1 MFFPRGGRRG
11 AALFIMIALG
21 DKKGPLPRLVSAAFG
36 IILSAVVSSLSL
48 SGQEKPQEEVTVT
61 AVEVPVRVLLKGQ
74 PVRDLAED
82 DFEVY
87 ENGVRQAITHI
98 ETISRMIAGTGISV
112 KKVEPAEV
120 PQPKKRTFI
129 LIFDIFDYTE
139 PVGEAVDYFFR
150 EIFHSGD
157 RVVVIT
163 EDQVLTVAP
172 GKTVEEFAGSVKE
185 SLTRFKSIST
195 QNMTK
200 AFRDINFEADRLLGQ
215 ARGEAPGQSP
225 SFDYEELCFFYDHYL
240 RIWGAYRN
248 QYLMPDLEFYKNL
261 IQRVRQI
268 EGEKWAI
275 CFQQR
280 ELFPK
285 IRRSSS
291 LESQIR
297 SWIGK
302 QIDPDTQA
310 RARVIQAKQEDLQR
324 SFDLS
329 RVVSPDAMRE
339 LFLSAD
345 ITFHLILLKSTR
357 NLLEQ
362 NWELDEVGADYED
375 SLRKISEATGGYLG
389 FSNKAVE
396 ALREAVEL
404 EDFHYLLV
412 YQPKEGAGRKERK
425 IEVKVRREG
434 VDVISLKNYV
444 EPVIPM
450 TISDLRAG
458 GQAIS
463 FSLVHYQMTSIN
475 GRWRGLAEVKITLF
489 DDQSSKVFEEG
500 KALDLVQK
508 ETQISLRFPRLKPGQ
523 YFIIIQAVDKVANQT
538 DVYSGMIKL

>member
-1 MFFPRGGRRG
+1 M
-11 AALFIMIALG
+11 MIALTNLEG
-21 DKKGPLPRLVSAAFG
+21 RGTRFISVVLG
-36 IILSAVVSSLSL
+36 ISIFIGIGGGQLGA
-48 SGQEKPQEEVTVT
+48 QEKPQEEVTVT
-61 AVEVPVRVLLKGQ
+61 AVEVPVRVLLKGK
-74 PVRDLAED
+74 PVRDLTED

-98 ETISRMIAGTGISV
+98 EIISRMIVQPRISV
-112 KKVEPAEV
+112 KEVQPAEI
-120 PQPKKRTFI
+120 PPPKKRTFI

-150 EIFHSGD
+150 EIYHSGD

-172 GKTVEEFAGSVKE
+172 GKTIEEFAGSVKE
-185 SLTRFKSIST
+185 SLTQFKSIST

-200 AFRDINFEADRLLGQ
+200 AFRDINSEADRLLGQ
-215 ARGEAPGQSP
+215 PRGEAPGQP
-225 SFDYEELCFFYDHYL
+225 PGFDFEELCFFYDRYL
-240 RIWGAYRN
+240 RIWEAYRN
-248 QYLMPDLEFYKNL
+248 QYLVPDLEFYRNL

-285 IRRSSS
+285 IKRSST

-297 SWIGK
+297 SWIGG

-310 RARVIQAKQEDLQR
+310 RARVIQSKQQDLLR

-329 RVVSPDAMRE
+329 RVVSPDAMKE

-345 ITFHLILLKSTR
+345 ITFHLILLKSLR
-357 NLLEQ
+357 NLHEE

-396 ALREAVEL
+396 ALKEAVEL

-425 IEVKVRREG
+425 IEVKVRRQG

-450 TISDLRAG
+450 TISAVQAG
-458 GQAIS
+458 EQAIS
-463 FSLVHYQMTSIN
+463 FSLVHYQMTSVS
-475 GRWRGLAEVKITLF
+475 GRWRGLAEVKITIF
-489 DDQSSKVFEEG
+489 DDQSNKVFEEG
-500 KALDLVQK
+500 KALELVQK
-508 ETQISLRFPRLKPGQ
+508 ETQISLRFPQLKPGR

>member
-1 MFFPRGGRRG
+1 
-11 AALFIMIALG
+11 
-21 DKKGPLPRLVSAAFG
+21 
-36 IILSAVVSSLSL
+36 
-48 SGQEKPQEEVTVT
+48 VTVT
-61 AVEVPVRVLLKGQ
+61 AVEVPVRVLFKGQ
-74 PVRDLAED
+74 PVRDLTEG

-87 ENGVRQAITHI
+87 ENGIKQTISHI

-112 KKVEPAEV
+112 KKVDPAEI

-129 LIFDIFDYTE
+129 LIFDIFDYTD

-157 RVVVIT
+157 RVIVIT
-163 EDQVLTVAP
+163 EDQALTVTP
-172 GKTVEEFAGSVKE
+172 GKTLDEFAGQVKD
-185 SLTRFKSIST
+185 SLVRFKSIST
-195 QNMTK
+195 QNMVK
-200 AFRDINFEADRLLGQ
+200 AFHELNSEADRVLRQ
-215 ARGEAPGQSP
+215 AMGDAPGQP
-225 SFDYEELCFFYDHYL
+225 ARFVFEELSFFYDNYR
-240 RIWGAYRN
+240 RIWEAYRN
-248 QYLMPDLEFYKNL
+248 QYLMPDLEFYRNL
-261 IQRVRQI
+261 VQRVRQI

-285 IRRSSS
+285 IKRSSS
-291 LESQIR
+291 LDSQLR
-297 SWIGK
+297 TWTSM
-302 QIDPDTQA
+302 QIDPEAQVKA
-310 RARVIQAKQEDLQR
+310 QIIQAKQQDLQR

-329 RVVSPDAMRE
+329 RVASPDAMRE

-345 ITFHLILLKSTR
+345 ITFHLILLKSMR
-357 NLLEQ
+357 NLFEE
-362 NWELDEVGADYED
+362 NWELIEVGEDYED

-396 ALREAVEL
+396 ALKEAVEV

-412 YQPKEGAGRKERK
+412 YQPKEGSVRKERK

-434 VDVISLKNYV
+434 VDIISLKNYV
-444 EPVIPM
+444 EPVVPM
-450 TISDLRAG
+450 TIADLQAG

-489 DDQSSKVFEEG
+489 DDRSKKVFEEG

-508 ETQISLRFPRLKPGQ
+508 ETQISLRFPQLKPGN

-538 DVYSGMIKL
+538 DVYSGMITL

>member
-1 MFFPRGGRRG
+1 
-11 AALFIMIALG
+11 MIAPIYL
-21 DKKGPLPRLVSAAFG
+21 KGGSQRFFSVVLG
-36 IILSAVVSSLSL
+36 IILSIIAQVRQLPA
-48 SGQEKPQEEVTVT
+48 QEKPQEEVTVT

-74 PVRDLAED
+74 PVRDLTAD

-87 ENGVRQAITHI
+87 ENGVKQAITHL
-98 ETISRMIAGTGISV
+98 EVISRMIAGTGISV
-112 KKVEPAEV
+112 KKPEPAEI

-129 LIFDIFDYTE
+129 LIFDIFDYTK
-139 PVGEAVDYFFR
+139 PVGEAVDYFFG
-150 EIFHSGD
+150 EIFHPGD

-163 EDQVLTVAP
+163 EDQVLTITP
-172 GKTVEEFAGSVKE
+172 GKTIEEFAAAVKD
-185 SLTRFKSIST
+185 SLVRFKSIST
-195 QNMTK
+195 RNMVK
-200 AFRDINFEADRLLGQ
+200 AFHELNSEADRVLRQTMGD
-215 ARGEAPGQSP
+215 APGQP
-225 SFDYEELCFFYDHYL
+225 PRFVFEELSFFFDNYR
-240 RIWGAYRN
+240 RIWESYRN
-248 QYLMPDLEFYKNL
+248 QYLMPDLEFYRSL

-285 IRRSSS
+285 IKRSSS

-297 SWIGK
+297 TWTGMWLDSEAQVK
-302 QIDPDTQA
+302 AQI
-310 RARVIQAKQEDLQR
+310 IQAKQQDLQR

-329 RVVSPDAMRE
+329 RVVSPDSMRE

-357 NLLEQ
+357 NLFEE
-362 NWELDEVGADYED
+362 NWELIEVGEDYED

-396 ALREAVEL
+396 ALKEAIEV

-412 YQPKEGAGRKERK
+412 YQPKDTAARKERK
-425 IEVKVRREG
+425 IEVKVRRDG

-444 EPVIPM
+444 EPVVPM
-450 TISDLRAG
+450 TISAFRAG
-458 GQAIS
+458 EQAIR
-463 FSLVHYQMTSIN
+463 FSLVHYQMTSVN

-489 DDQSSKVFEEG
+489 DDRSNKVFEEG
-500 KALDLVQK
+500 KTLDLVQK
-508 ETQISLRFPRLKPGQ
+508 ETSVSLRFPQLKPGQ

-538 DVYSGMIKL
+538 DVYSGMIAL

>member
-1 MFFPRGGRRG
+1 M
-11 AALFIMIALG
+11 
-21 DKKGPLPRLVSAAFG
+21 G
-36 IILSAVVSSLSL
+36 IILSVMVGAGWLSA
-48 SGQEKPQEEVTVT
+48 QEKPQEEVTVT
-61 AVEVPVRVLLKGQ
+61 AVEVPVRVLLKGH
-74 PVRDLAED
+74 PVRDLAQD

-112 KKVEPAEV
+112 KKVGPAEI
-120 PQPKKRTFI
+120 PQPTKRTFI
-129 LIFDIFDYTE
+129 LIFDIFDYTK

-150 EIFHSGD
+150 EVFHPGD

-172 GKTVEEFAGSVKE
+172 GKTIEEFAGGVKD
-185 SLTRFKSIST
+185 SLTQFKSLST
-195 QNMTK
+195 QSMTR
-200 AFRDINFEADRLLGQ
+200 AFRDLNYEVERFVLRGQ
-215 ARGEAPGQSP
+215 GPAAGIG
-225 SFDYEELCFFYDHYL
+225 FKYEDIFQFYLNYQ
-240 RIWGAYRN
+240 RIWDAYRN
-248 QYLMPDLEFYKNL
+248 QFLMPDLEFYRNL
-261 IQRVRQI
+261 VQRIRSI

-285 IRRSSS
+285 IKRASM

-297 SWIGK
+297 TWIGA
-302 QIDPDTQA
+302 QIEPEAQVKA
-310 RARVIQAKQEDLQR
+310 QVIQAKQMELQR

-329 RVVSPDAMRE
+329 RVFSPEAMRE

-345 ITFHLILLKSTR
+345 ITFHLILLKSAR
-357 NLLEQ
+357 ILQ
-362 NWELDEVGADYED
+362 DQDWELIEVGEDYED

-396 ALREAVEL
+396 ALKEAVEL

-412 YQPKEGAGRKERK
+412 YQPKEGAGRKERR
-425 IEVKVRREG
+425 IEVKVQREG
-434 VDVISLKNYV
+434 VEVISLKNYV
-444 EPVIPM
+444 EPLVPI
-450 TISDLRAG
+450 TISAFQAG
-458 GQAIS
+458 EQAIR
-463 FSLVHYQMTSIN
+463 FSLVHYQMTSVN

-489 DDQSSKVFEEG
+489 DDRSNKVFEEG

-508 ETQISLRFPRLKPGQ
+508 EAQILLRFPQLKPGQ
-523 YFIIIQAVDKVANQT
+523 YFIVIQAVDKVANQT

>member
-1 MFFPRGGRRG
+1 MFPGGGRIAVAHTEMIAPIYPKRGGQ
-11 AALFIMIALG
+11 LFFSIFM
-21 DKKGPLPRLVSAAFG
+21 G
-36 IILSAVVSSLSL
+36 IILSIIAGAEQLFA
-48 SGQEKPQEEVTVT
+48 QEKPQEEVTVT

-74 PVRDLAED
+74 PVRDLTED

-87 ENGVRQAITHI
+87 ENGIRQAITHI

-112 KKVEPAEV
+112 KKAEPAEA
-120 PQPKKRTFI
+120 PPPKKRTFI
-129 LIFDIFDYTE
+129 LIFDIFDYAE

-172 GKTVEEFAGSVKE
+172 GKTIGEFADSVKE
-185 SLTRFKSIST
+185 SLNRFKSIST
-195 QNMTK
+195 QSMTK
-200 AFRDINFEADRLLGQ
+200 AFRDINSEADRLLGQ
-215 ARGEAPGQSP
+215 SMGEAPSMFP
-225 SFDYEELCFFYDHYL
+225 RFDYEDLCIFYDNYR
-240 RIWGAYRN
+240 RIWEVYRN

-268 EGEKWAI
+268 EGDKWAI

-285 IRRSSS
+285 LKRSSS

-297 SWIGK
+297 SWIGM

-310 RARVIQAKQEDLQR
+310 RGRVIQAKQQDLQR

-329 RVVSPDAMRE
+329 RVVSSDAMKE

-345 ITFHLILLKSTR
+345 ITFHLILLKSFR
-357 NLLEQ
+357 NLHEE
-362 NWELDEVGADYED
+362 NWELIEVGGDYED

-396 ALREAVEL
+396 ALKEAVEL

-412 YQPKEGAGRKERK
+412 YQPKEGAGQRERK
-425 IEVKVRREG
+425 IDVKVRREG

-444 EPVIPM
+444 EPVVPM
-450 TISDLRAG
+450 TISAFQAG
-458 GQAIS
+458 EQAVR
-463 FSLVHYQMTSIN
+463 FSLVHYQMTSVN
-475 GRWRGLAEVKITLF
+475 GRWRGLADVKITIF
-489 DDQSSKVFEEG
+489 DDRSNKVFEEG
-500 KALDLVQK
+500 KAMELVQK
-508 ETQISLRFPRLKPGQ
+508 ETHISLRFPQLKRGQ
-523 YFIIIQAVDKVANQT
+523 YFIVIQAVDKVANQT
-538 DVYSGMIKL
+538 NVYSGLIKL